1 MIIPAAV
8 NSWNIFGVVHTFQ
21 TVQSVFIL
29 FPPSLSFPGSCST
42 RLLGTNKKG
51 PWGRGC
57 IEVDIAIFGLWIHD
71 DTDYLFMVY
80 YHFAT
85 DTS

>member
-1 MIIPAAV
+1 MEHIGYGMHGS
-8 NSWNIFGVVHTFQ
+8 NSAECFHPISTIKFYWK
-21 TVQSVFIL
+21 
-29 FPPSLSFPGSCST
+29 SLSFPGSCST
-42 RLLGTNKKG
+42 RLLGTNRKG
-51 PWGRGC
+51 PSGRGC

-71 DTDYLFMVY
+71 DNDYLFLVY